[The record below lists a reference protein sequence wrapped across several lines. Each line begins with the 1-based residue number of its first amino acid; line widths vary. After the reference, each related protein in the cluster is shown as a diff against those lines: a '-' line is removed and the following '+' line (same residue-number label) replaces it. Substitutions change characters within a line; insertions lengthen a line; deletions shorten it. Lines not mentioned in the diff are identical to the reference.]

1 MILYSIFDKKVMQY
15 APPYPAQNLTS
26 ALRSLQLALKEP
38 NNLSAYPHD
47 FALYDVGEFNDKTGM
62 IESINPNFV
71 EEIANLVPQKGLQ
84 K

>member
-1 MILYSIFDKKVMQY
+1 MTLYSIFDKKVMQY

-47 FALYDVGEFNDKTGM
+47 FALYDVGQFDSKSGM
-62 IESINPNFV
+62 IEVFQPQFV
-71 EEIANLVPQKGLQ
+71 EEIANLVPQKGL
-84 K
+84 